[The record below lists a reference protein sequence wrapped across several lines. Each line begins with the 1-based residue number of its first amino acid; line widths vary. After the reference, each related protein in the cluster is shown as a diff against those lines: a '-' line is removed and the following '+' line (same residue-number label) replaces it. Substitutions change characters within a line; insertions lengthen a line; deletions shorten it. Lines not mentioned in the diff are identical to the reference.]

1 MHELL
6 ALLHKFNKCFVK
18 ISKEVQHKMSIIVDV
33 LMILSQCLRAASNPS
48 RKSAL
53 NSRKAAPLM
62 PPKTSTYSVDS
73 LKGAASKPI
82 FPGVLLKMN
91 PKSMCIK

>member
-1 MHELL
+1 M
-6 ALLHKFNKCFVK
+6 
-18 ISKEVQHKMSIIVDV
+18 IDV
-33 LMILSQCLRAASNPS
+33 LMILSQCLRAASNPC

-62 PPKTSTYSVDS
+62 PPNTSTYSGGS

-91 PKSMCIK
+91 PKSMCIKWPSRSKRIFPL